1 VKPSPVG
8 RREKW
13 RIPASYPATAAAGFT
28 ARSIGAGRQA
38 LSGRRRGL
46 SAVVPFVGPAVIA
59 SVAYMDP
66 GNFATNIQGGA
77 SYGYNLLWVVV
88 FANLVAMLFQAL
100 SARLG
105 IVSGKNL
112 AEMCRLHLPTPLVYP
127 MWIASEIGAIAT
139 DLAELLGA
147 GIGFQLLFHISLL
160 AGTLLAGAATCAML
174 RLQRY
179 GFRAIEALVALLV
192 VIIGASYLT
201 ETVLARPDLGQIAY
215 HSVVPW
221 LGDSDSVLLAV
232 GIIGATVMPHVI
244 YLHSSLTQNRIVP
257 LRLGDVA
264 KLVRF
269 SNLDVV
275 IALGVAGLVNI
286 AMMYMAAAVLHD
298 GVHNGVADMESAYH
312 TLGPLLGRA
321 ASSVFLISLLAS
333 GLSSSMVGTMAG
345 DVIMQGFVGWRIPL
359 WVRRAVTMAPTIV
372 VVALGVNT
380 MQALIMSQAI
390 LSLVLPIP
398 MLSLVAFTSRRS
410 IMGEM
415 VNGRLAS
422 WVAIAAAGAVLALN
436 VVLLLEYIHV
446 PLPLAA

>member
-1 VKPSPVG
+1 
-8 RREKW
+8 
-13 RIPASYPATAAAGFT
+13 
-28 ARSIGAGRQA
+28 
-38 LSGRRRGL
+38 
-46 SAVVPFVGPAVIA
+46 
-59 SVAYMDP
+59 
-66 GNFATNIQGGA
+66 
-77 SYGYNLLWVVV
+77 
-88 FANLVAMLFQAL
+88 
-100 SARLG
+100 
-105 IVSGKNL
+105 
-112 AEMCRLHLPTPLVYP
+112 
-127 MWIASEIGAIAT
+127 
-139 DLAELLGA
+139 
-147 GIGFQLLFHISLL
+147 
-160 AGTLLAGAATCAML
+160 
-174 RLQRY
+174 
-179 GFRAIEALVALLV
+179 
-192 VIIGASYLT
+192 
-201 ETVLARPDLGQIAY
+201 
-215 HSVVPW
+215 
-221 LGDSDSVLLAV
+221 VLLAV

-244 YLHSSLTQNRIVP
+244 YLHSSLTQNRIAP

-436 VVLLLEYIHV
+436 VVLLLEYSHV

>member
-1 VKPSPVG
+1 M
-8 RREKW
+8 
-13 RIPASYPATAAAGFT
+13 F
-28 ARSIGAGRQA
+28 
-38 LSGRRRGL
+38 
-46 SAVVPFVGPAVIA
+46 
-59 SVAYMDP
+59 
-66 GNFATNIQGGA
+66 
-77 SYGYNLLWVVV
+77 
-88 FANLVAMLFQAL
+88 
-100 SARLG
+100 
-105 IVSGKNL
+105 
-112 AEMCRLHLPTPLVYP
+112 VYP

-160 AGTLLAGAATCAML
+160 AGTLLASAATCAML

-179 GFRAIEALVALLV
+179 GFRAIEAVVAMLV

-201 ETVLARPDLGQIAY
+201 ETVLAQPDLGQIAY
-215 HSVVPW
+215 HAVVPW

-257 LRLGDVA
+257 LRRGDVA

-359 WVRRAVTMAPTIV
+359 WVRRAVTMVPTIV

-380 MQALIMSQAI
+380 MQALIVSQAV

-436 VVLLLEYIHV
+436 VVLLLEYSHV

>member
-1 VKPSPVG
+1 VKQSPVG
-8 RREKW
+8 RRERW
-13 RIPASYPATAAAGFT
+13 RPVPSYPAIPATGFT

-38 LSGRRRGL
+38 LSGQRRGL
-46 SAVVPFVGPAVIA
+46 SAIVPFVGPAVIA

-100 SARLG
+100 SAKLG

-112 AEMCRLHLPTPLVYP
+112 AEICRANLATPLVYA
-127 MWIASEIGAIAT
+127 MWMASEIGAMAT

-147 GIGFQLLFHISLL
+147 GIGFQLLFSVSLL
-160 AGTLLAGAATCAML
+160 TGTLLAAAATCAML

-179 GFRAIEALVALLV
+179 GFRAIEALVAALV
-192 VIIGASYLT
+192 IIIGASYLA
-201 ETVLARPDLGQIAY
+201 ETVLARPDWGQVAY
-215 HSVVPW
+215 HAVVPW
-221 LGDSDSVLLAV
+221 LGDSGSRLLAV
-232 GIIGATVMPHVI
+232 CIIGATVMPHVI
-244 YLHSSLTQNRIVP
+244 YLHSGLTQNRIVP
-257 LRLGDVA
+257 RRLADVA

-275 IALGVAGLVNI
+275 FALGLAGLVNI
-286 AMMYMAAAVLHD
+286 AMMYMAAAVFHD
-298 GVHNGVADMESAYH
+298 GAHNGVADMESAYH
-312 TLGPLLGRA
+312 TLGPLLGGA
-321 ASSVFLISLLAS
+321 ASGVFVVSLIAS

-359 WVRRAVTMAPTIV
+359 WVRRAVTMVPTII

-380 MQALIMSQAI
+380 IEALIVSQAI

-398 MLSLVAFTSRRS
+398 MLSLVAFTGRRS
-410 IMGEM
+410 VMGEM
-415 VNGRLAS
+415 ANGRLVS
-422 WVAIAAAGAVLALN
+422 CLAITAAGTVLTLN
-436 VVLLLEYIHV
+436 VVLLLDYMHLPV
-446 PLPLAA
+446 PLVG